1 MKEKI
6 MNTLDGAKT
15 AYEINDNQAIVYWN
29 GFRFTQRTL
38 EFLFDKAGINYDV
51 KGQTVE
57 NGHILT
63 WYSCG
68 DDYEVVFVY

>member
-15 AYEINDNQAIVYWN
+15 AYEINDNQTIVYWN

-38 EFLFDKAGINYDV
+38 EFLFDKAGISYNV

-57 NGHILT
+57 NGHTLT
-63 WYSCG
+63 WYDC
-68 DDYEVVFVY
+68 DNYEVVFVY